1 MGLAESM
8 SAGDS
13 RFPTSITSVTTPE
26 QGTTTI
32 SLNKVALTTQ
42 RSSGAIGS
50 GAPAQTLSYAYD
62 VNGRQCLMENVS
74 ATLSSSDCPTTLAS
88 VTPGS
93 IGQIYDAIGRVVSAG
108 DQANQETT
116 SYLDDGQPQQV
127 TESATLGSTTS
138 STTVSYGYD
147 GAGRTTCVGYD
158 AAAPCT
164 TPGSGSNHVV
174 TRAYDPLGDLSSTT
188 DWLGNTVSYG
198 FNLTYGR
205 PDLASI
211 VVPSGTGATE
221 TQSIAHNAD
230 GQVTAISYTGDT
242 SLASLNAVTDTYAY
256 ATASSL
262 SPLNSSS
269 TIAQT
274 SSTPTY
280 SQTSQILTATN
291 QGATAS
297 DTYTYA
303 ANDALKS
310 DARPPTTTSPKTF
323 TYSASTEALTS
334 SKPATGNATFYAH
347 NALGQRCTQLTAASD
362 PALTCLALGSMTSYG
377 WTSLGQLASVSGP
390 TSASTFAYDAR
401 GLRTM
406 SSTTAAS
413 TTTTSTYAYD
423 TVDGGRVPQLLSDT
437 ANSYVY
443 GPGMGGTAPV
453 EQISGSGAVSFCFSA
468 PSGVQA
474 VVTKATSS
482 TASLSELA
490 NYSIHGT
497 RTLSA
502 AGPTLASPFGFQGAY
517 TDASTGFLYLFN
529 RYYDPRSAQFLSVD
543 PALLSTAQPYA
554 LDGGNSLNMVDPL
567 GLYQGCISREAC
579 GAGSGW
585 RENGGTIACSSN
597 CGGGYPTAGGQSYM
611 THPQGYIDEAKN
623 AEISRDVEIGQGWTD
638 GATFRDAFSKSY
650 MKDLLLPEAILSAP
664 STKSSANTGIPDTA
678 ELSTQMMVLG
688 SVYATASGVFGA
700 VGYGLEIAG
709 AGTAAT
715 TGLETL
721 GLGVLVGGTLFVAGG
736 TLVAIFGSDK

>member
-1 MGLAESM
+1 
-8 SAGDS
+8 
-13 RFPTSITSVTTPE
+13 
-26 QGTTTI
+26 
-32 SLNKVALTTQ
+32 
-42 RSSGAIGS
+42 
-50 GAPAQTLSYAYD
+50 
-62 VNGRQCLMENVS
+62 
-74 ATLSSSDCPTTLAS
+74 
-88 VTPGS
+88 
-93 IGQIYDAIGRVVSAG
+93 
-108 DQANQETT
+108 
-116 SYLDDGQPQQV
+116 
-127 TESATLGSTTS
+127 
-138 STTVSYGYD
+138 
-147 GAGRTTCVGYD
+147 
-158 AAAPCT
+158 
-164 TPGSGSNHVV
+164 
-174 TRAYDPLGDLSSTT
+174 
-188 DWLGNTVSYG
+188 
-198 FNLTYGR
+198 
-205 PDLASI
+205 
-211 VVPSGTGATE
+211 
-221 TQSIAHNAD
+221 
-230 GQVTAISYTGDT
+230 
-242 SLASLNAVTDTYAY
+242 
-256 ATASSL
+256 
-262 SPLNSSS
+262 
-269 TIAQT
+269 
-274 SSTPTY
+274 
-280 SQTSQILTATN
+280 
-291 QGATAS
+291 
-297 DTYTYA
+297 
-303 ANDALKS
+303 
-310 DARPPTTTSPKTF
+310 
-323 TYSASTEALTS
+323 
-334 SKPATGNATFYAH
+334 
-347 NALGQRCTQLTAASD
+347 
-362 PALTCLALGSMTSYG
+362 MTSYG

-567 GLYQGCISREAC
+567 GLYLGCPSREAC

-597 CGGGYPTAGGQSYM
+597 CGGGYPTAGGQSYV
-611 THPQGYIDEAKN
+611 THPQGYMDAAKN

>member
-1 MGLAESM
+1 M
-8 SAGDS
+8 
-13 RFPTSITSVTTPE
+13 
-26 QGTTTI
+26 
-32 SLNKVALTTQ
+32 N
-42 RSSGAIGS
+42 
-50 GAPAQTLSYAYD
+50 
-62 VNGRQCLMENVS
+62 
-74 ATLSSSDCPTTLAS
+74 
-88 VTPGS
+88 
-93 IGQIYDAIGRVVSAG
+93 
-108 DQANQETT
+108 
-116 SYLDDGQPQQV
+116 
-127 TESATLGSTTS
+127 
-138 STTVSYGYD
+138 
-147 GAGRTTCVGYD
+147 D

-174 TRAYDPLGDLSSTT
+174 ARAYDPLGDLSSTT
-188 DWLGNTVSYG
+188 DWLGNTVTYG
-198 FNLTYGR
+198 YTLTYGR

-230 GQVTAISYTGDT
+230 GQVTAIGYAGDT

-256 ATASSL
+256 VTASSL

-567 GLYQGCISREAC
+567 GLQGWYCMQGTSQYYKGDIYGAVGPGPCGFGQFGQYCNSSDSLCLRKAFFINEAAAAVFDDAMVKLSGARSEVPPTSGTGSGISDAGQSAQPAPDSSGWLGWIGQVVDHVAHAAAGC
-579 GAGSGW
+579 VLGMGYGAMVSLYTAGAGSVAFVSIGCVI
-585 RENGGTIACSSN
+585 G
-597 CGGGYPTAGGQSYM
+597 AGFGF
-611 THPQGYIDEAKN
+611 N
-623 AEISRDVEIGQGWTD
+623 
-638 GATFRDAFSKSY
+638 SK
-650 MKDLLLPEAILSAP
+650 
-664 STKSSANTGIPDTA
+664 IPDSIPSA
-678 ELSTQMMVLG
+678 GDLG
-688 SVYATASGVFGA
+688 FPG
-700 VGYGLEIAG
+700 
-709 AGTAAT
+709 
-715 TGLETL
+715 
-721 GLGVLVGGTLFVAGG
+721 
-736 TLVAIFGSDK
+736 